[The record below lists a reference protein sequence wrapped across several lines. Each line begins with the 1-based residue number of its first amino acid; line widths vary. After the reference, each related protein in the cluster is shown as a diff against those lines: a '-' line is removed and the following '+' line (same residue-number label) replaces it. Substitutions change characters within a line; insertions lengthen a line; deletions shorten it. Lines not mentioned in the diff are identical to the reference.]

1 MIGNAKENLYMNID
15 ENVRKILVSLLRKW
29 KVIVAFALVGA
40 LLGFFYTANFT
51 QLTYTSTVEFLA
63 YAVDTNSEIKG
74 SSSYSNIN
82 DRISNTSK
90 MNYAIMMLDTYIEIM
105 NTNEFASTVAQE
117 LNNRINSS
125 CSGNNIKNAMT
136 IEAVENTAMFVI
148 TVTTTSND
156 LSYEIAHQLETEV
169 PNMMKKTNNGLVK
182 ASVEDKPIKASAAG
196 SKGYPKK
203 CAIGAVMGIIVAC
216 AYIILRNLLDI
227 RIRTSEE
234 LVEKYS
240 IPVLGSIPNYEIKNV
255 ASSQRTKA
263 VDEPYMS
270 SSEKGDEK

>member
-1 MIGNAKENLYMNID
+1 MNID

-63 YAVDTNSEIKG
+63 YAVDTKSEIKG
-74 SSSYSNIN
+74 TYTSP
-82 DRISNTSK
+82 DDTRTSNTSK
-90 MNYAIMMLDTYIEIM
+90 MNYTTMMLDTYIEIM

-125 CSGNNIKNAMT
+125 CTGTNIKNAIT
-136 IEAVENTAMFVI
+136 VEAVEGTAMFVI
-148 TVTTTSND
+148 TVTTASND

-169 PNMMKKTNNGLVK
+169 PNMMKHTNNGLVM

-203 CAIGAVMGIIVAC
+203 CIIGAVAGIIVAC
-216 AYIILRNLLDI
+216 AYIILRNPLDI

-240 IPVLGSIPNYEIKNV
+240 IPVLGSIPNYEIKSV
-255 ASSQRTKA
+255 ATTSHAKA
-263 VDEPYMS
+263 IDEPYVS
-270 SSEKGDEK
+270 TPEKGDEE

>member
-1 MIGNAKENLYMNID
+1 MNID
-15 ENVRKILVSLLRKW
+15 ENVRKILISLLRKW

-63 YAVDTNSEIKG
+63 YAEDTNSEIKG
-74 SSSYSNIN
+74 NTYSSVN

-105 NTNEFASTVAQE
+105 NTNEFSATVAQE

-125 CSGNNIKNAMT
+125 CTGANIKNAMT
-136 IEAVENTAMFVI
+136 IESVENTAMFVI

-169 PNMMKKTNNGLVK
+169 PKMMKKTNNGLVK

-203 CAIGAVMGIIVAC
+203 CAIGAVIGIILAC

-240 IPVLGSIPNYEIKNV
+240 IPVLGSIPNYEIKSV
-255 ASSQRTKA
+255 ATTSRTKNI
-263 VDEPYMS
+263 DEPYIS
-270 SSEKGDEK
+270 SSEKGAEK

>member
-1 MIGNAKENLYMNID
+1 MNID

-29 KVIVAFALVGA
+29 KVIVAFALIGA

-63 YAVDTNSEIKG
+63 YAVDTKSEIKG
-74 SSSYSNIN
+74 TYTNP
-82 DRISNTSK
+82 DDTRTSNTSK
-90 MNYAIMMLDTYIEIM
+90 MNYTTMMLSTYIEIM

-125 CSGNNIKNAMT
+125 CTGTNIKNAMT
-136 IEAVENTAMFVI
+136 VEAVEGTAMFLI

-169 PNMMKKTNNGLVK
+169 PNMMKRTNNGLVM

-203 CAIGAVMGIIVAC
+203 CAIGAVAGIVVAC
-216 AYIILRNLLDI
+216 AYIILRNMLDI
-227 RIRTSEE
+227 KIRTSEE
-234 LVEKYS
+234 LIEKYN
-240 IPVLGSIPNYEIKNV
+240 IPVLGSIPNYEIKSV
-255 ASSQRTKA
+255 ATASHAKSIN
-263 VDEPYMS
+263 EPYVS
-270 SSEKGDEK
+270 SAEKGDEE